1 MPFMPEMP
9 GPPGNREAAGT
20 PGTSETPGSR
30 EMRELM
36 ERLDAVVASARRAEE
51 RAAEWSARQFVG
63 RADEGRIVARTDALG
78 TLVALEIH
86 PLSRK
91 RLDARR
97 LADEITAAVVM
108 AERAA
113 TDARDELMN
122 APRP

>member
-1 MPFMPEMP
+1 MSFMLGMP
-9 GPPGNREAAGT
+9 GMPDVPET
-20 PGTSETPGSR
+20 PGTR

-78 TLVALEIH
+78 TLVALDIH

-97 LADEITAAVVM
+97 LADEITAAVIM
-108 AERAA
+108 AEQAA
-113 TDARDELMN
+113 TAARDELMN
-122 APRP
+122 GPRP

>member
-1 MPFMPEMP
+1 MSFIPEMP
-9 GPPGNREAAGT
+9 RPRGKRETAGT
-20 PGTSETPGSR
+20 PGTPETPGSR
-30 EMRELM
+30 EVRELM

>member
-9 GPPGNREAAGT
+9 GPPGNRKAAGT
-20 PGTSETPGSR
+20 PERG

>member
-1 MPFMPEMP
+1 MSFIPEMP
-9 GPPGNREAAGT
+9 RPRGKRETAGT
-20 PGTSETPGSR
+20 PGTPETPGSR
-30 EMRELM
+30 EVRELM

-51 RAAEWSARQFVG
+51 RAAEWSSRQFVG